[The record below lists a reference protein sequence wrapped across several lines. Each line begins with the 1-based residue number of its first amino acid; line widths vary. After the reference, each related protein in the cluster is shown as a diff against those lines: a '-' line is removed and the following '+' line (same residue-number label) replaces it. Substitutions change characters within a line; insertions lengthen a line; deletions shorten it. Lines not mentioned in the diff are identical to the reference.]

1 MKPQI
6 IQQGAEAI
14 IYKINNKIVKD
25 RIPKHYRHPE
35 LDKKIIRTR
44 VKSEA
49 KLLDKASKI
58 INCPKP
64 LALPKGGRMI
74 HMPYISGKKLSEYL
88 EKLNYQNICKQIG
101 QALTKLHN
109 QDIIHGDLTTS
120 NMIYVKNNKKNN
132 SSNSKTT
139 QATQNKSKDNLEN
152 NKDNFKIYLIDF
164 GLGFHSHKIEDKAV
178 DLHLLK
184 QALEAK
190 HFTIADKCF
199 KTILKNYKPEQYKLI
214 IERIPVIESRGR
226 YKKKH

>member
-1 MKPQI
+1 MPHQI

-14 IYKINNKIVKD
+14 IYKINNKVVKD
-25 RIPKHYRHPE
+25 RVPKHYRHPE
-35 LDKKIIRTR
+35 LDKKIIRHRT
-44 VKSEA
+44 KSEA

-64 LALPKGGRMI
+64 LADPGAGRMI

-88 EKLNYQNICKQIG
+88 EKLNHQQISKQIG

-109 QDIIHGDLTTS
+109 QNIIHGDLTTS
-120 NMIYVKNNKKNN
+120 NMIYVEKNIKKTNIT
-132 SSNSKTT
+132 NSKTS
-139 QATQNKSKDNLEN
+139 QAIQNKSKDNLRD
-152 NKDNFKIYLIDF
+152 NKFKIYLIDF

-199 KTILKNYKPEQYKLI
+199 KTILKHYKPSQHKLI

>member
-1 MKPQI
+1 MTTKI

-14 IYKINNKIVKD
+14 IQKTNRLFIDESLRKEIKILKSPIIQKY
-25 RIPKHYRHPE
+25 RIAKGYRIKE
-35 LDKKIIRTR
+35 LDTKLRKSRT
-44 VKSEA
+44 KSEA
-49 KLLDKASKI
+49 KIMEKLQNIISVPKI
-58 INCPKP
+58 IH
-64 LALPKGGRMI
+64 KGSINIYME
-74 HMPYISGKKLSEYL
+74 YIPGKKLSEYL

-109 QDIIHGDLTTS
+109 QDIIHGDLITS
-120 NMIYVKNNKKNN
+120 NMILKSNK
-132 SSNSKTT
+132 
-139 QATQNKSKDNLEN
+139 L
-152 NKDNFKIYLIDF
+152 YLIDF

-184 QALEAK
+184 QALGAK

-199 KTILKNYKPEQYKLI
+199 KTILKNYKPSKHKLI